1 MNLEEQYDHLWEQS
15 LEKFKRGEF
24 QLDSM
29 IDATNDT
36 RYGITLLARPSP
48 EVNEQ
53 ILSTLD
59 EIRPIAPDQYYYPE
73 SDIHLTVL
81 SIISCQPNFSL
92 SDINTT
98 EYSNL
103 INNVLQSTSPIE
115 ITFNGLTASPSCI
128 MIRGFPENN
137 QLDNLRNNLRE
148 VFKQSALPHTI
159 DKRYHRQTAHVTV
172 IRFKDTLS
180 DAKSF
185 VKKISD
191 LKDRNFGSCTIDE
204 MELVGN
210 DWYQRK
216 ENVKLIKKF
225 ELS

>member
-1 MNLEEQYDHLWEQS
+1 MNLEDHYDTLWEQS
-15 LEKFKRGEF
+15 LEKFNRGEF

-29 IDATNDT
+29 IDDANDT
-36 RYGITLLARPSP
+36 RYGMTLLARPST
-48 EVNEQ
+48 EIKEKIV
-53 ILSTLD
+53 STLD
-59 EIRPIAPDQYYYPE
+59 EIRSVAPHQYYYPK

-92 SDINTT
+92 SDINTA

-103 INNVLQSTSPIE
+103 INSVLKSTSPIE
-115 ITFNGLTASPSCI
+115 ITFKGLTASPSCI

-137 QLDNLRNNLRE
+137 QLHHLRNNLRE
-148 VFKQSALPHTI
+148 EFKQAALPHTI

-191 LKDRNFGSCTIDE
+191 LKDRNFGSCTIDDL
-204 MELVGN
+204 ELVAN

-216 ENVKLIKKF
+216 ENVELIKKF
-225 ELS
+225 MLS